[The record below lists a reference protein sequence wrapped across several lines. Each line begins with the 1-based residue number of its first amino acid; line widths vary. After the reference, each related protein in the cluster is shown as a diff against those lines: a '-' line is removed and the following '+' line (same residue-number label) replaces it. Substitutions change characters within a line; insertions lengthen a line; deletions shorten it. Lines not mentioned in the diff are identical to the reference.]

1 MEDSILSGVAAE
13 GWLDLKDVV
22 FGPQIG
28 AGEFSTVYGTPLA
41 RSCYCVLPY
50 DCSAHLCCTLLQ
62 WEATLVTWWPSRSRQ
77 D

>member
-41 RSCYCVLPY
+41 RSCYCLLPY
-50 DCSAHLCCTLLQ
+50 VIARLTCVVHYCSGKLL
-62 WEATLVTWWPSRSRQ
+62 W
-77 D
+77 